1 MSTLTRRYFF
11 LGAAAAAAANSANSA
26 RPQSAADKVVLA
38 LIGAGGRGNDLAQK
52 FQRVENVEFK
62 YVCEV
67 NDENG
72 GKTIDHLESV
82 TGRRPQ
88 RVLDMRRTFDDKDV
102 DGVVITT
109 PEHWHAL
116 AAIWACQA
124 GKDSYVE
131 KCISLT
137 IWEGRKMIE
146 AARKYKRVMQ
156 CGTQNRSAPY
166 TASAKEY
173 IDSGKLGKVLQ
184 VKVFNLLPPTG
195 DWAPLEPI
203 PDSAPPAGLDWDA
216 FLGPAPDAP
225 YNPNRIA
232 HWEAYWDYG
241 GGPLSSDASHQLDQ
255 VRMVLGDPR
264 HPRSVYAVGG
274 RFAADD
280 GREAPDT
287 QAVTYD
293 YGDFVMTCESGTFSP
308 YLGKFPNEVRY
319 GTTWPTWNHHSTRVE
334 IYGTKQMMF
343 LGRHGAGWQAVEKDG
358 KVVAE
363 DKGHHPD
370 KWHQPNFI
378 DSIRTRKTP
387 NSDIE
392 QGHYSS
398 TAIHLGNLA
407 YRAGNQHLV
416 FDGETERF
424 VDNDWANGKL
434 KPAYRKRYRVPD
446 EV

>member
-38 LIGAGGRGNDLAQK
+38 LIGAGGRGNDLARK

-116 AAIWACQA
+116 AAVWACQA

-173 IDSGKLGKVLQ
+173 VDSGKLGKVLQ

-195 DWAPLEPI
+195 DWAPLDPI
-203 PDSAPPAGLDWDA
+203 PNSAPPRRARL
-216 FLGPAPDAP
+216 
-225 YNPNRIA
+225 
-232 HWEAYWDYG
+232 
-241 GGPLSSDASHQLDQ
+241 
-255 VRMVLGDPR
+255 
-264 HPRSVYAVGG
+264 G
-274 RFAADD
+274 RFSRTGPRRPLQPQPHRPLGGLLGLRRRSAVV
-280 GREAPDT
+280 GR
-287 QAVTYD
+287 Q
-293 YGDFVMTCESGTFSP
+293 SP
-308 YLGKFPNEVRY
+308 ARPS
-319 GTTWPTWNHHSTRVE
+319 P
-334 IYGTKQMMF
+334 
-343 LGRHGAGWQAVEKDG
+343 HGAGRPA
-358 KVVAE
+358 A
-363 DKGHHPD
+363 
-370 KWHQPNFI
+370 
-378 DSIRTRKTP
+378 S
-387 NSDIE
+387 
-392 QGHYSS
+392 
-398 TAIHLGNLA
+398 ALGVCRGWPLC
-407 YRAGNQHLV
+407 RG
-416 FDGETERF
+416 
-424 VDNDWANGKL
+424 
-434 KPAYRKRYRVPD
+434 
-446 EV
+446 